1 MVDSYIPTKTVR
13 DRFDIIRQFIDGR
26 SVLDLGVVDSRPA
39 KGPAGHRIR
48 RSPDLLFRKIAE
60 ANPDTVGVDIDAE
73 GVEVLREMGYTV
85 QCADVQTMNLQKQ
98 FDTIIAGE
106 LIEHLE
112 NPGQFLRNMAR
123 HLRKDGVLFITT
135 PNPFH
140 ARQTWKIWRYLR
152 PAIHEDHT
160 CWFDPVTLSHLL
172 RRCGLEPFDGYW
184 IQPRP
189 ELLKAWRR
197 LLRRYFSHSFML
209 LARVQ
214 TE

>member
-1 MVDSYIPTKTVR
+1 
-13 DRFDIIRQFIDGR
+13 
-26 SVLDLGVVDSRPA
+26 
-39 KGPAGHRIR
+39 
-48 RSPDLLFRKIAE
+48 LLFRKIAE

-73 GVEVLREMGYTV
+73 GVEVLREMGYSV
-85 QCADVQTMNLQKQ
+85 QCADVQTMNLQKL
-98 FDTIIAGE
+98 FDIIIAGE

-123 HLRKDGVLFITT
+123 HLSKNGVLFLTT
-135 PNPFH
+135 PNPFY
-140 ARQTWKIWRYLR
+140 AKQTWKIWRYLR
-152 PAIHEDHT
+152 PRVHQGHT

-172 RRCGLEPFDGYW
+172 QRCGLEPFDGYW

-209 LARVQ
+209 LARLQ
-214 TE
+214 TD

>member
-1 MVDSYIPTKTVR
+1 MVDCYIPTKTVR

-39 KGPAGHRIR
+39 KGPACQRIR
-48 RSPDLLFRKIAE
+48 RSPELLFRKIAE
-60 ANPDTVGVDIDAE
+60 ANPDTIGVDIDAE
-73 GVEVLREMGYTV
+73 GVQALREMGYSA
-85 QCADVQTMNLQKQ
+85 QCADVQTMNLRKQ
-98 FDTIIAGE
+98 FDIIIAGE

-123 HLRKDGVLFITT
+123 HLNKDGVLFLTT
-135 PNPFH
+135 PNPFY

-152 PAIHEDHT
+152 PQVQEGHT
-160 CWFDPVTLSHLL
+160 CWFDPLTLSRLL
-172 RRCGLEPFDGYW
+172 QRCGFEPFDGYW
-184 IQPRP
+184 IQPRL

-197 LLRRYFSHSFML
+197 LLRKYFSHSFML

-214 TE
+214 TK